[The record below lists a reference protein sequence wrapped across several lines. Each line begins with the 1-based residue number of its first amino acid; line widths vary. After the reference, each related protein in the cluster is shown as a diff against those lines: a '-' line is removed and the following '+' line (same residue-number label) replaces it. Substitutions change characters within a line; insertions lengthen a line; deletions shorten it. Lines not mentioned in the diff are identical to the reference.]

1 MGFGRKVS
9 FNLLPKKGK
18 IKGKKKKKSQM
29 LTENWSSF
37 SYFMSSKVK
46 VNTQNLIPNSL
57 KTRFYFIS
65 LRYKIYYSSFLQ
77 RILALLWPVV
87 SPRQLS

>member
-1 MGFGRKVS
+1 MGFSRKVS

-18 IKGKKKKKSQM
+18 IKGEKKEVSNAYR
-29 LTENWSSF
+29 EWSPF
-37 SYFMSSKVK
+37 SYFMSSK

-57 KTRFYFIS
+57 QTRFYFIS

-77 RILALLWPVV
+77 RILALFWPVV